1 MSTMLKL
8 KCPGCKER
16 FIIHYKDYKRN
27 IKNMKKPENLNK
39 LFSEKVKRAVRHP
52 EFSDIVFTKI
62 HYEIEK

>member
-1 MSTMLKL
+1 MLKL
-8 KCPGCKER
+8 KCPSCKEK

-39 LFSEKVKRAVRHP
+39 LFSEKVKNAIKHP
-52 EFSDIVFTKI
+52 ELSGIAFTKI